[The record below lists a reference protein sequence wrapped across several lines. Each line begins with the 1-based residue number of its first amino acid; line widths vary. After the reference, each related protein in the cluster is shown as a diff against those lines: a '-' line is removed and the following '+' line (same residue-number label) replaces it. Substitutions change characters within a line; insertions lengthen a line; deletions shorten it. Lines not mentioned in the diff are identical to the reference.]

1 MIGLV
6 TLALT
11 VTAFPE
17 FVVETAGINP
27 AVVKGLEIKVKGNQV
42 TVLPGLASWG
52 GREAKVKEAVTFTV
66 PPAGEVI
73 VQDEVY
79 RLKAEKPQGWARGT
93 PLRGCISRLTP
104 LPNCLV
110 PNSVVVRL
118 PDGTVLEEGKDYLL
132 DPTWAMLGRIEGGR
146 IGAETDVLVSYRYSL
161 MRLDTLVI
169 LPDGQVRLIYGVPE
183 KTCPHPPQ
191 VPEGSLRLANIF
203 MPYRATSVEAWQV
216 FVIGQPFREPD
227 EEELKRRSRFVA
239 KTLEKLRKGD
249 KVVIVAW
256 GDSVTVGG
264 DASKPELAFP
274 QLFVTRLR
282 ERFPK
287 AQISLV
293 NAGVGGTDISQ
304 RLPNLQKE
312 VLAYRPDLVVV
323 EFVNDMRLPVEEV
336 RRCHRSAI
344 DQILAT
350 GAEVILITPHFVM
363 PPWMK
368 HEHPRG
374 KETRPFIQVLREVA
388 AEKGVALAD
397 VSRRWEH
404 LELEGLPY
412 ITLLYNGIN
421 HPDNRGHELFV
432 KELMTFFPP

>member
-169 LPDGQVRLIYGVPE
+169 LPDG
-183 KTCPHPPQ
+183 
-191 VPEGSLRLANIF
+191 
-203 MPYRATSVEAWQV
+203 QV

-421 HPDNRGHELFV
+421 HPDDRGHELFV
-432 KELMTFFPP
+432 TELMTFFPP